1 VLGLRWGIVGVAVCF
16 ASVLTVIGPVYMTLA
31 ARAVGARGRDVVG
44 AIAGVVGAALVA
56 ALGAGALRLL
66 LLHAGAGA
74 ALRLVAVAGCGA
86 LLYAACCPFLAGG
99 VIDELRALR
108 RRAAS

>member
-1 VLGLRWGIVGVAVCF
+1 
-16 ASVLTVIGPVYMTLA
+16 
-31 ARAVGARGRDVVG
+31 
-44 AIAGVVGAALVA
+44 VA

-66 LLHAGAGA
+66 LVHAGADA
-74 ALRLVAVAGCGA
+74 TVRLVAVAGCGA

-108 RRAAS
+108 RRAAF